1 MPKELEER
9 IDTRDALRRKEYLK
23 AQKIIREQK
32 LKEEVMARRRAGS
45 ITGTNTGRMSK
56 R

>member
-9 IDTRDALRRKEYLK
+9 INTRDALRRKEYLK

-32 LKEEVMARRRAGS
+32 LKEEVMAVEEQDLWRVP
-45 ITGTNTGRMSK
+45 TE
-56 R
+56 